1 MTAPPQTY
9 ATQRRRTYL
18 IGRAR
23 PQALIGR
30 NRETGEILIIV
41 VGAFLGMMSGLL
53 IPMLTFRIVGLVGFP
68 MLALSAVYMPY
79 RGRTFY
85 RWFEVSRSF
94 RRTLRRGARYRSGAP
109 EAGVTLDGREI
120 EIGTPPGVGRVKW
133 LAAAFGPDE
142 IAVLLHPD
150 RRAITAAIE
159 IEGPGVGLRDSEDQE
174 ALVERFGTLLKH
186 VANGDGHVTRLQM
199 LARTLPADPDAHA
212 NDVRERGDTA
222 APGWIQDSYDQLQ
235 SMVSTSSEQ
244 HRAYLVACMVHSR
257 ELGHEAQTVAKAAR
271 TAPGQYGGASLP
283 QARGGLRGGPIA
295 KARGKM
301 SQDEALAVIMARELT
316 DICARLTEADI
327 RVRQPLGEARLAS
340 LVHSMYDPDHPIDHI
355 QAMSQ
360 RNAWPAELDARQPT
374 YLQAKTRES
383 DTREPWCHATAWVK
397 EWPMTPVGVNF
408 LAPLLVHTPDVIRTV
423 AVCMDLE
430 PTEVAIERMLTEKT
444 NDAAEASRAAKMN
457 RTVDPRDVAA
467 HSRIDQRGDDLA
479 SGAAGV
485 NLVGY
490 LTVSSPNPEALARD
504 KRTIRAS
511 AGKSYLKL
519 EWCDREHHRAFVNT
533 LPFATGIRR

>member
-1 MTAPPQTY
+1 MTTQSQAQPIAP
-9 ATQRRRTYL
+9 RRTYL

-23 PQALIGR
+23 PNAVVGK
-30 NRETGEILIIV
+30 NRETGEIALIIA
-41 VGAFLGMMSGLL
+41 GAFLGMVCGLL
-53 IPMLTFRIVGLVGFP
+53 VPILPLRIATLTGFP
-68 MLALSAVYMPY
+68 MLALAAVYVPY
-79 RGRTFY
+79 KNRTFY
-85 RWFEVSRSF
+85 KWFEINRSF
-94 RRTLRRGARYRSGAP
+94 KRTLRRGAAYRSTAA
-109 EAGVTLDGREI
+109 EAGTSLDGREV
-120 EIGTPPGVGRVKW
+120 EVGPPPGIGRINW
-133 LAAAFGPDE
+133 LSAPFGPDE
-142 IAVLLHPD
+142 IAVLLHAD
-150 RRAITAAIE
+150 RRTVTAAIE

-174 ALVERFGTLLKH
+174 ALVDRFGTLLKH
-186 VANGDGHVTRLQM
+186 VANGDGFVTRIQM

-212 NDVRERGDTA
+212 KDVERRGSEQ
-222 APGWIQDSYDQLQ
+222 APQWLQDSYDQLQ

-244 HRAYLVACMVHSR
+244 HRAYLVACMHFTR
-257 ELGHEAQTVAKAAR
+257 ELAAEANAMARASRHEA
-271 TAPGQYGGASLP
+271 
-283 QARGGLRGGPIA
+283 
-295 KARGKM
+295 GKRRL
-301 SQDEALAVIMARELT
+301 DRDAGLAVVMARELT
-316 DICARLTEADI
+316 DICARLAEADI
-327 RVRQPLGEARLAS
+327 RVRQPLGQGRLAS

-355 QAMSQ
+355 QAMSK
-360 RNAWPAELDARQPT
+360 RNAWPAELDAMEPT

-383 DTREPWCHATAWVK
+383 TTRAPWCHSTAWVK

-430 PTEVAIERMLTEKT
+430 PTDLAIERMLTEKT
-444 NDAAEASRAAKMN
+444 NDDAEASRQAKMN
-457 RTVDPRDVAA
+457 RVVDPRDSA
-467 HSRIDQRGDDLA
+467 HHVRVDQRGEDLA

-490 LTVSSPNPEALARD
+490 ITVSSRSPEALARD

>member
-1 MTAPPQTY
+1 MSAPPQTF
-9 ATQRRRTYL
+9 TRRRTYL

-23 PQALIGR
+23 PQAIVGR
-30 NRETGEILIIV
+30 NRETGEIALIVI
-41 VGAFLGMMSGLL
+41 GAFLGMMSGLL
-53 IPMLTFRIVGLVGFP
+53 VPVLLLRIIGLAGFP
-68 MLALSAVYMPY
+68 VLAFAAVYMPY
-79 RGRTFY
+79 NGRTFY
-85 RWFEVSRSF
+85 KWFEINRSY
-94 RRTLRRGARYRSGAP
+94 RRTLRRGATYRSSAP
-109 EAGVTLDGREI
+109 EAGTMLDGREV
-120 EIGTPPGVGRVKW
+120 EIGAPPGVGRVRW

-142 IAVLLHPD
+142 LAVLLHSD
-150 RRAITAAIE
+150 RRTITAAIE

-212 NDVRERGDTA
+212 NDVRERGDVN
-222 APGWIQDSYDQLQ
+222 APHWIQDSYEQLQ

-244 HRAYLVACMVHSR
+244 HRAYLVACMHHSR
-257 ELGHEAQTVAKAAR
+257 ELANEAQAIARASRVSRPAA
-271 TAPGQYGGASLP
+271 GQ
-283 QARGGLRGGPIA
+283 RR
-295 KARGKM
+295 M
-301 SQDEALAVIMARELT
+301 TQDEALAVVMARELT
-316 DICARLTEADI
+316 DICARLAEADI

-340 LVHSMYDPDHPIDHI
+340 LIHSMYDPDHPIDHI
-355 QAMSQ
+355 QAMSK
-360 RNAWPAELDARQPT
+360 RNAWPAELDAREAT

-383 DTREPWCHATAWVK
+383 DTREPWCHATAWIK

-430 PTEVAIERMLTEKT
+430 PTEIAIERMLTEKT
-444 NDAAEASRAAKMN
+444 NDEAEASRAAKMN

-467 HSRIDQRGDDLA
+467 HGRVDQRGDDLA

-490 LTVSSPNPEALARD
+490 ITVSSPHPEALARD

>member
-1 MTAPPQTY
+1 MTTASHAAPAQ
-9 ATQRRRTYL
+9 RRTYM

-23 PQALIGR
+23 PNAMVGK
-30 NRETGEILIIV
+30 NRETGEIGLIIA
-41 VGAFLGMMSGLL
+41 GAFLGMMSGLL
-53 IPMLTFRIVGLVGFP
+53 IPVLSFRIPALIGFP
-68 MLALSAVYMPY
+68 MLALAAIYVPY
-79 RGRTFY
+79 KGRTFY
-85 RWFEVSRSF
+85 KWFEISRSY
-94 RRTLRRGARYRSGAP
+94 RRMLRSGSTAYRSSAA
-109 EAGVTLDGREI
+109 EAGTRLDGREI
-120 EIGTPPGVGRVKW
+120 EVGPPPGVGRINW
-133 LAAAFGPDE
+133 LTAPFGPDE
-142 IAVLLHPD
+142 LAVLLHAD
-150 RRAITAAIE
+150 RRTVTAAIE

-174 ALVERFGTLLKH
+174 ALVDRFGTLLKH
-186 VANGDGHVTRLQM
+186 VANGDGFVTRLQM

-212 NDVRERGDTA
+212 KDVEQRGDEQA
-222 APGWIQDSYDQLQ
+222 SPWLRDSYDQLQ

-244 HRAYLVACMVHSR
+244 HRAYLVACMHYGR
-257 ELGHEAQTVAKAAR
+257 ELAAEGATIAKAAR
-271 TAPGQYGGASLP
+271 RSAGRSGRALSKDE
-283 QARGGLRGGPIA
+283 GLAI
-295 KARGKM
+295 
-301 SQDEALAVIMARELT
+301 VMARELT

-327 RVRQPLGEARLAS
+327 RVRQPLGQARLAS
-340 LVHSMYDPDHPIDHI
+340 LIHSMYDPDHPIDHL
-355 QAMSQ
+355 QAMSK
-360 RNAWPAELDARQPT
+360 RNAWPAELDAMEPT

-383 DTREPWCHATAWVK
+383 STRAPWCHSTAWVK

-423 AVCMDLE
+423 SVAMDLE
-430 PTEVAIERMLTEKT
+430 PTELAIERMLTEKT
-444 NDAAEASRAAKMN
+444 NDDAEASRQAKMN

-467 HSRIDQRGDDLA
+467 HGRVDQRGEDLA

-490 LTVSSPNPEALARD
+490 ITVSSRSADALARD

>member
-1 MTAPPQTY
+1 MS
-9 ATQRRRTYL
+9 TQSHPVTPRRTYL

-23 PQALIGR
+23 PNAVIGK
-30 NRETGEILIIV
+30 NRETGEIALIIA
-41 VGAFLGMMSGLL
+41 GAFLGMMCGLL
-53 IPMLTFRIVGLVGFP
+53 VPVLPLRIVTLTGFP
-68 MLALSAVYMPY
+68 LLALAAVYVPY

-85 RWFEVSRSF
+85 KWFEINRSYK
-94 RRTLRRGARYRSGAP
+94 RTLRQGATYRSGAQ
-109 EAGVTLDGREI
+109 EAGISLDGREV
-120 EIGTPPGVGRVKW
+120 EIGPPPGIGRINW
-133 LAAAFGPDE
+133 LSAPFGPDE
-142 IAVLLHPD
+142 IAVLLHAD
-150 RRAITAAIE
+150 RRTVTAAIE

-174 ALVERFGTLLKH
+174 ALVDRFGTLLKH
-186 VANGDGHVTRLQM
+186 VANGDGFVTRLQM

-212 NDVRERGDTA
+212 KDVAQRGDRNS
-222 APGWIQDSYDQLQ
+222 PQWLQDSYDQLQ

-244 HRAYLVACMVHSR
+244 HRAYLVACMHYNR
-257 ELGHEAQTVAKAAR
+257 ELATEAETMARAAR
-271 TAPGQYGGASLP
+271 MHN
-283 QARGGLRGGPIA
+283 GGLLRKRLDKDAG
-295 KARGKM
+295 
-301 SQDEALAVIMARELT
+301 LAVVMARELT
-316 DICARLTEADI
+316 DICARLAEADI
-327 RVRQPLGEARLAS
+327 RVRQPLGQARLAS

-355 QAMSQ
+355 QAMSK
-360 RNAWPAELDARQPT
+360 RNAWPAELDAMEPT

-383 DTREPWCHATAWVK
+383 ATRAPWCHATAWVK
-397 EWPMTPVGVNF
+397 EWPLTPVGVNF

-423 AVCMDLE
+423 AVTMDLE

-444 NDAAEASRAAKMN
+444 NDDAEASRAAKMN
-457 RTVDPRDVAA
+457 RVVDPRDVA
-467 HSRIDQRGDDLA
+467 HHGRVDQRGEDLA

-490 LTVSSPNPEALARD
+490 ITVSSRSPEALARD

>member
-1 MTAPPQTY
+1 MT
-9 ATQRRRTYL
+9 TQSQPITPRRTYL

-23 PQALIGR
+23 PNAIVGK
-30 NRETGEILIIV
+30 NRETGEIALIIA
-41 VGAFLGMMSGLL
+41 GAFLGMMSGLL
-53 IPMLTFRIVGLVGFP
+53 VPVLSLRIVLLMGFP
-68 MLALSAVYMPY
+68 LLALAAVYVPY
-79 RGRTFY
+79 KHRTFY
-85 RWFEVSRSF
+85 KWFEINRSYK
-94 RRTLRRGARYRSGAP
+94 RTLRSGTLYRSSVG
-109 EAGVTLDGREI
+109 EAGTRLDGREV
-120 EIGTPPGVGRVKW
+120 EVGPPPGIGRINW
-133 LAAAFGPDE
+133 LAAPFGPDE
-142 IAVLLHPD
+142 IAVLLHAD
-150 RRAITAAIE
+150 RRTVTAAIE

-174 ALVERFGTLLKH
+174 ALVDRFGTLLRH
-186 VANGDGHVTRLQM
+186 VANGDGFVTRLQM

-212 NDVRERGDTA
+212 KDVAQRGNQQS
-222 APGWIQDSYDQLQ
+222 PRWLRDSYDQLQ

-244 HRAYLVACMVHSR
+244 HRAYLVACMHYSR
-257 ELGHEAQTVAKAAR
+257 ELAAEAHTMARAAR
-271 TAPGQYGGASLP
+271 HSSGSKASGSRKLDRD
-283 QARGGLRGGPIA
+283 AG
-295 KARGKM
+295 
-301 SQDEALAVIMARELT
+301 LAVVMARELT
-316 DICARLTEADI
+316 DICARLAEADI
-327 RVRQPLGEARLAS
+327 RVRQPLGQGRLAS

-355 QAMSQ
+355 QAMTK
-360 RNAWPAELDARQPT
+360 RNAWPAELDAMEPT

-383 DTREPWCHATAWVK
+383 STRAPWCHSTAWVK

-430 PTEVAIERMLTEKT
+430 ATEVAIERMLTEKT
-444 NDAAEASRAAKMN
+444 NDEADASRAAKMN
-457 RTVDPRDVAA
+457 RTVDPRDIAA
-467 HSRIDQRGDDLA
+467 HGRLDQRGEDLA

-490 LTVSSPNPEALARD
+490 ITVSSRSPEALARD

>member
-1 MTAPPQTY
+1 MLLHID
-9 ATQRRRTYL
+9 RRT
-18 IGRAR
+18 
-23 PQALIGR
+23 
-30 NRETGEILIIV
+30 V
-41 VGAFLGMMSGLL
+41 
-53 IPMLTFRIVGLVGFP
+53 
-68 MLALSAVYMPY
+68 
-79 RGRTFY
+79 
-85 RWFEVSRSF
+85 
-94 RRTLRRGARYRSGAP
+94 
-109 EAGVTLDGREI
+109 
-120 EIGTPPGVGRVKW
+120 
-133 LAAAFGPDE
+133 
-142 IAVLLHPD
+142 
-150 RRAITAAIE
+150 TAAIE

-186 VANGDGHVTRLQM
+186 VANGDGYVTRLQM

-212 NDVRERGDTA
+212 KDVSLRGDPQA
-222 APGWIQDSYDQLQ
+222 ESWLKDSYEQLQ

-244 HRAYLVACMVHSR
+244 HRAYLVACMHFTR
-257 ELGHEAQTVAKAAR
+257 ELAAEGH
-271 TAPGQYGGASLP
+271 
-283 QARGGLRGGPIA
+283 
-295 KARGKM
+295 
-301 SQDEALAVIMARELT
+301 ALARATVTRRSEVDKDAGLAAVMARELT
-316 DICARLTEADI
+316 DICARLAEADI
-327 RVRQPLGEARLAS
+327 RVRQPLGQARLSS

-355 QAMSQ
+355 QAMTR
-360 RNAWPAELDARQPT
+360 RNAWPAELDATEPT

-383 DTREPWCHATAWVK
+383 STRAPWHHSTAWVK

-430 PTEVAIERMLTEKT
+430 PTDVAIERMLTEKT
-444 NDAAEASRAAKMN
+444 NDDADASRAAKMN
-457 RTVDPRDVAA
+457 RVIDPRDVA
-467 HSRIDQRGDDLA
+467 HHGRVDQRGEDLA

-490 LTVSSPNPEALARD
+490 ITVSSRSPEALARD

>member
-1 MTAPPQTY
+1 MTIPAQSQPI
-9 ATQRRRTYL
+9 AARRTYL

-23 PQALIGR
+23 PNAVVGK
-30 NRETGEILIIV
+30 NRETGEIALIIA
-41 VGAFLGMMSGLL
+41 GAFIGMMCGLL
-53 IPMLTFRIVGLVGFP
+53 VPILPLRIVTLSGFP
-68 MLALSAVYMPY
+68 ALALAAVYVPY
-79 RGRTFY
+79 KNRTFY
-85 RWFEVSRSF
+85 KWFEINRTYK
-94 RRTLRRGARYRSGAP
+94 RTLRRGTTYRSSVMESGTRA
-109 EAGVTLDGREI
+109 DGREV
-120 EIGTPPGVGRVKW
+120 EVGPPPGIGRINW
-133 LAAAFGPDE
+133 LAAPFGPDE
-142 IAVLLHPD
+142 IAVLLHAD
-150 RRAITAAIE
+150 RRTVTAAIE

-186 VANGDGHVTRLQM
+186 VANGDGYVTRLQM

-212 NDVRERGDTA
+212 KDVERRGDDTS
-222 APGWIQDSYDQLQ
+222 PDWLKDSYDQLQ

-244 HRAYLVACMVHSR
+244 HRAYLVACMHYSR
-257 ELGHEAQTVAKAAR
+257 ELASEAQAIAR
-271 TAPGQYGGASLP
+271 ASRVEGGKRRIDRDA
-283 QARGGLRGGPIA
+283 G
-295 KARGKM
+295 
-301 SQDEALAVIMARELT
+301 LAVVMARELT
-316 DICARLTEADI
+316 DICARLAEADI
-327 RVRQPLGEARLAS
+327 RVRQPLGQGRLAS

-355 QAMSQ
+355 QAMTK
-360 RNAWPAELDARQPT
+360 RNAWPAELDAMEPT

-383 DTREPWCHATAWVK
+383 STRAPWCHATAWVK

-430 PTEVAIERMLTEKT
+430 PTDVAIERMLTEKT
-444 NDAAEASRAAKMN
+444 NDDADASRAAKMN
-457 RTVDPRDVAA
+457 RVVDPRDVAH
-467 HSRIDQRGDDLA
+467 HSRVDQRGEDLA

-490 LTVSSPNPEALARD
+490 ITVSSRSPEALARD

>member
-1 MTAPPQTY
+1 
-9 ATQRRRTYL
+9 
-18 IGRAR
+18 
-23 PQALIGR
+23 
-30 NRETGEILIIV
+30 
-41 VGAFLGMMSGLL
+41 
-53 IPMLTFRIVGLVGFP
+53 
-68 MLALSAVYMPY
+68 
-79 RGRTFY
+79 
-85 RWFEVSRSF
+85 
-94 RRTLRRGARYRSGAP
+94 
-109 EAGVTLDGREI
+109 
-120 EIGTPPGVGRVKW
+120 
-133 LAAAFGPDE
+133 
-142 IAVLLHPD
+142 VLLHVD
-150 RRAITAAIE
+150 RRTVTAAIE

-186 VANGDGHVTRLQM
+186 VANGDGFVTRLQM

-212 NDVRERGDTA
+212 KDVAQRGDDRA
-222 APGWIQDSYDQLQ
+222 APWLKDSYDQLQ

-244 HRAYLVACMVHSR
+244 HRAYLVACMHYSR
-257 ELGHEAQTVAKAAR
+257 ELAAEGNAIAR
-271 TAPGQYGGASLP
+271 ATGGGRRA
-283 QARGGLRGGPIA
+283 ADRDAGLA
-295 KARGKM
+295 
-301 SQDEALAVIMARELT
+301 AVMARELN

-327 RVRQPLGEARLAS
+327 RVRQPLGQARLAS

-355 QAMSQ
+355 QAMTR
-360 RNAWPAELDARQPT
+360 RNAWPAELDATEPT

-383 DTREPWCHATAWVK
+383 STRAPWCHATAWVK

-430 PTEVAIERMLTEKT
+430 PTDVAIERMLTEKT
-444 NDAAEASRAAKMN
+444 NDDAEASRAAKMN
-457 RTVDPRDVAA
+457 RTVDPRDVA
-467 HSRIDQRGDDLA
+467 HHGRVDQRGEDLA

-490 LTVSSPNPEALARD
+490 LTVSSRSPEALARD

>member
-1 MTAPPQTY
+1 MTTESHVSPAVTP
-9 ATQRRRTYL
+9 RRTYL

-23 PQALIGR
+23 PNAIIGR
-30 NRETGEILIIV
+30 NRETGEIMLII
-41 VGAFLGMMSGLL
+41 VGAFLGMLSGLVVPVL
-53 IPMLTFRIVGLVGFP
+53 PVRIVLLVGFP
-68 MLALSAVYMPY
+68 LLALAAVYVPY
-79 RGRTFY
+79 RRRTFY
-85 RWFEVSRSF
+85 KWFEINRSYK
-94 RRTLRRGARYRSGAP
+94 RTLKRGAVYRSGAM
-109 EAGVTLDGREI
+109 EAGTRLDGREV
-120 EIGTPPGVGRVKW
+120 EIGPPPGIGRITW
-133 LAAAFGPDE
+133 LSAPFGPDE
-142 IAVLLHPD
+142 IAVLLHAD
-150 RRAITAAIE
+150 RKTVTAAIE

-174 ALVERFGTLLKH
+174 ALVDRFGTLLKH
-186 VANGDGHVTRLQM
+186 VANGDGFVTRLQM

-212 NDVRERGDTA
+212 KDVALRGDDR
-222 APGWIQDSYDQLQ
+222 APAWLRHSYDQLQ

-244 HRAYLVACMVHSR
+244 HRAYLVACMHYDR
-257 ELGHEAQTVAKAAR
+257 ELAAEATAMARAARAQTGRRLDRDA
-271 TAPGQYGGASLP
+271 G
-283 QARGGLRGGPIA
+283 
-295 KARGKM
+295 
-301 SQDEALAVIMARELT
+301 LAVVMARELT
-316 DICARLTEADI
+316 DICSRLQEADI
-327 RVRQPLGEARLAS
+327 RVRQPLGQSRLAS
-340 LVHSMYDPDHPIDHI
+340 LIHSMYDPDHPIDHI
-355 QAMSQ
+355 QAMTQ

-383 DTREPWCHATAWVK
+383 ATREPWCHATAWIK

-423 AVCMDLE
+423 AVTMDLE

-444 NDAAEASRAAKMN
+444 NDVAEASRAAKMN
-457 RTVDPRDVAA
+457 RTVDPRDIQA
-467 HSRIDQRGDDLA
+467 HQRLDQRGEDLA

-490 LTVSSPNPEALARD
+490 ITVSARSPEALARD

>member
-1 MTAPPQTY
+1 MTTQSHQLHPVAP
-9 ATQRRRTYL
+9 RRTYL

-23 PQALIGR
+23 PNAIVGK
-30 NRETGEILIIV
+30 NRETGEIALIV
-41 VGAFLGMMSGLL
+41 VGAFFGMMSGLL
-53 IPMLTFRIVGLVGFP
+53 VPDLALRIVSLAGFP
-68 MLALSAVYMPY
+68 LLALAAVYVPY
-79 RGRTFY
+79 KGRTFY
-85 RWFEVSRSF
+85 KWFEINRSYKH
-94 RRTLRRGARYRSGAP
+94 TLRRGATYRSGAV
-109 EAGVTLDGREI
+109 EAGTRAFDGREV
-120 EIGTPPGVGRVKW
+120 EVGPPPGIGRINW
-133 LAAAFGPDE
+133 LAAPFGPDE
-142 IAVLLHPD
+142 IAVLLHAD
-150 RRAITAAIE
+150 RRTVTAAIE

-174 ALVERFGTLLKH
+174 ALVDRFGTLLKH
-186 VANGDGHVTRLQM
+186 VANGDGFVTRLQM

-212 NDVRERGDTA
+212 KDVAQRGDA
-222 APGWIQDSYDQLQ
+222 SAPVWLRDSYDQLQ

-244 HRAYLVACMVHSR
+244 HRAYLVACMHYTR
-257 ELGHEAQTVAKAAR
+257 ELAAEAHTIAR
-271 TAPGQYGGASLP
+271 ASTPHKGRKLDRD
-283 QARGGLRGGPIA
+283 AGLAI
-295 KARGKM
+295 
-301 SQDEALAVIMARELT
+301 VMARELT
-316 DICARLTEADI
+316 DICARLAEADI
-327 RVRQPLGEARLAS
+327 RVRQPLGQGRLSS

-355 QAMSQ
+355 QAMTK
-360 RNAWPAELDARQPT
+360 RNAWPAELDAVEPT

-383 DTREPWCHATAWVK
+383 STRAPWCHATAWVK

-423 AVCMDLE
+423 AVTMDLE

-444 NDAAEASRAAKMN
+444 NDEADASRAAKMN
-457 RTVDPRDVAA
+457 RTVDPRDIAA
-467 HSRIDQRGDDLA
+467 HGRLDQRGEDLA

-490 LTVSSPNPEALARD
+490 ITVSSRSPEALARD

>member
-1 MTAPPQTY
+1 MTAPPHTL
-9 ATQRRRTYL
+9 TRRRTYL

-23 PQALIGR
+23 PQSIVGR
-30 NRETGEILIIV
+30 NRETGEIALIV
-41 VGAFLGMMSGLL
+41 AGAFLGMLSGIL
-53 IPMLTFRIVGLVGFP
+53 IPVLTVRIVGLAGFP
-68 MLALSAVYMPY
+68 MLALAAVYMPY
-79 RGRTFY
+79 NGRTFY
-85 RWFEVSRSF
+85 RWYEINRFF
-94 RRTLRRGARYRSGAP
+94 RRTQRRGATYRSAAP
-109 EAGVTLDGREI
+109 EAGVRLDGREV
-120 EIGTPPGVGRVKW
+120 EVGSPPGVGPVHW

-142 IAVLLHPD
+142 LAVLLHTD
-150 RRAITAAIE
+150 RRTVTAAIE

-186 VANGDGHVTRLQM
+186 VANGDGYVSRLQM

-212 NDVRERGDTA
+212 NDVRERGDSA
-222 APGWIQDSYDQLQ
+222 APHWIQDSYDQLQ

-244 HRAYLVACMVHSR
+244 HRAYLVACMHHSR
-257 ELGHEAQTVAKAAR
+257 DLAGEAQTIARAAK
-271 TAPGQYGGASLP
+271 G
-283 QARGGLRGGPIA
+283 RGRKRG
-295 KARGKM
+295 M

-316 DICARLTEADI
+316 DICARLAEADI

-340 LVHSMYDPDHPIDHI
+340 LIHSMYDPDHPIDHI
-355 QAMSQ
+355 QAMSK
-360 RNAWPAELDARQPT
+360 RNAWPAELDAREPT

-430 PTEVAIERMLTEKT
+430 PTEIAIERMLTEKT

-457 RTVDPRDVAA
+457 RTVDPRDIAA
-467 HSRIDQRGDDLA
+467 HGRIDQRGDDLA

-490 LTVSSPNPEALARD
+490 LTVSSPDPEALARD

>member
-1 MTAPPQTY
+1 VTSPPQTV
-9 ATQRRRTYL
+9 TRRRTYL

-23 PQALIGR
+23 PQSIVGR
-30 NRETGEILIIV
+30 NRETGEIALIV
-41 VGAFLGMMSGLL
+41 VGAFFGMLSGLL
-53 IPMLTFRIVGLVGFP
+53 IPQLTLRIVGLVGFP
-68 MLALSAVYMPY
+68 LLALAAVYMPY
-79 RGRTFY
+79 NGRTFY
-85 RWFEVSRSF
+85 KWFEINRSF
-94 RRTLRRGARYRSGAP
+94 RRTLRRGATYRSGAP
-109 EAGVTLDGREI
+109 EAGITLDGREVQ
-120 EIGTPPGVGRVKW
+120 IGAPPGVGRVQW
-133 LAAAFGPDE
+133 LSTAFGPDE
-142 IAVLLHPD
+142 LAVLLHPD
-150 RRAITAAIE
+150 RRTITAAIE

-186 VANGDGHVTRLQM
+186 VANGDGYVTRIQM

-212 NDVRERGDTA
+212 NDVRERGNSQ
-222 APGWIQDSYDQLQ
+222 APEWIRDSYEQLL

-244 HRAYLVACMVHSR
+244 HRAYLVACMHHSR
-257 ELGHEAQTVAKAAR
+257 ELANEAQTIAKAAR
-271 TAPGQYGGASLP
+271 AG
-283 QARGGLRGGPIA
+283 RER
-295 KARGKM
+295 RRM
-301 SQDEALAVIMARELT
+301 SRDEALAVVMARELM
-316 DICARLTEADI
+316 DICARLAEADI

-340 LVHSMYDPDHPIDHI
+340 LIHSMYDPDHPIDHI

-360 RNAWPAELDARQPT
+360 RNAWPAELDAREPT

-383 DTREPWCHATAWVK
+383 ETRDPWCHATAWIK
-397 EWPMTPVGVNF
+397 EWPLTPVGVNF

-430 PTEVAIERMLTEKT
+430 PTELAIERMLTEKT
-444 NDAAEASRAAKMN
+444 NDEAERSRAAKMN

-467 HSRIDQRGDDLA
+467 HQRVDQRGDDLA

-490 LTVSSPNPEALARD
+490 LTVSSPNPEQLARD

>member
-1 MTAPPQTY
+1 MQAQSQPV
-9 ATQRRRTYL
+9 AARRTYL

-23 PQALIGR
+23 PNAVVGK
-30 NRETGEILIIV
+30 NRETGEIALVIA
-41 VGAFLGMMSGLL
+41 GAFLGMMCGLL
-53 IPMLTFRIVGLVGFP
+53 VPVLPLRIVTLTGFP
-68 MLALSAVYMPY
+68 MLALAAVYVPY
-79 RGRTFY
+79 KGRTFY
-85 RWFEVSRSF
+85 KWFEITRTYK
-94 RRTLRRGARYRSGAP
+94 RTLRRGTTYRSTAA
-109 EAGVTLDGREI
+109 EAGTRLDGREI
-120 EIGTPPGVGRVKW
+120 EVGPPPGIGRINW
-133 LAAAFGPDE
+133 LAAPFGPDE
-142 IAVLLHPD
+142 IAVLLHAD
-150 RRAITAAIE
+150 RRTVTAAIE

-174 ALVERFGTLLKH
+174 ALVDRFGTLLKH
-186 VANGDGHVTRLQM
+186 VANGDGYVTRIQM

-212 NDVRERGDTA
+212 KDVERRGDTGS
-222 APGWIQDSYDQLQ
+222 PKWLKDSYEQLQ

-244 HRAYLVACMVHSR
+244 HRAYLVACMHYTR
-257 ELGHEAQTVAKAAR
+257 ELAAEANAIARASRHDGAKR
-271 TAPGQYGGASLP
+271 RLD
-283 QARGGLRGGPIA
+283 RDGGL
-295 KARGKM
+295 
-301 SQDEALAVIMARELT
+301 AVVMARELT
-316 DICARLTEADI
+316 DICARLAEADI
-327 RVRQPLGEARLAS
+327 RVRQPLGQGRLSS
-340 LVHSMYDPDHPIDHI
+340 LIHSMYDPDHPIDHI
-355 QAMSQ
+355 QAMTR
-360 RNAWPAELDARQPT
+360 RNAWPAELDAMEPT

-383 DTREPWCHATAWVK
+383 STRAPWCHSTAWVK

-444 NDAAEASRAAKMN
+444 NDDADASRAAKMN
-457 RTVDPRDVAA
+457 RVVDPRDVAH
-467 HSRIDQRGDDLA
+467 HSRVDQRGEDLA

-490 LTVSSPNPEALARD
+490 ITVSSRSPEALARD